1 MQTSNS
7 AMDNNNKMNNPI
19 NPKSSAI
26 GNQISNNCKYGSFE
40 KIINY
45 SDKEEEWREQLGIE
59 INETDNVEDDFMVN
73 NWSDS
78 ENSLIRIKRRRLGG
92 AHNMSDNYETFE
104 RGVHNKANSSMREEK
119 NESTEIMDDDM
130 VQNDESSN
138 EILSSTMVLDEHGIN
153 MRPGRKKK
161 NDKQQVLSVMRS
173 EHNNNGS
180 SVVTQRKNYCTRVC
194 TWSKSTIKSSNS
206 AFRRRSVAK
215 KLSHDIIA
223 DLSINS
229 GHGKEKRDKN
239 GAFAPQTP
247 IENDEYLSSTRFQD
261 DSLNE
266 LYKKRRRDNHNLTAS
281 NMSDTSTDSSVSSNE
296 SWAFLDDDAREDK
309 KIEKMEKIIETLK
322 EKLKRVKNK
331 QSSSASNSNTIPL
344 VLSDFSDV
352 DGGGP
357 EVADL
362 LANVTHG
369 ENVLN
374 KAAGKSKFDLSYFND
389 DKSSSEKYVKHI
401 SEVTMNYEEE
411 YAVAELVILELNFNI
426 EMIITH
432 TKLDEIVLVF
442 LAQKYSNF
450 KTSLR

>member
-1 MQTSNS
+1 
-7 AMDNNNKMNNPI
+7 
-19 NPKSSAI
+19 
-26 GNQISNNCKYGSFE
+26 
-40 KIINY
+40 
-45 SDKEEEWREQLGIE
+45 
-59 INETDNVEDDFMVN
+59 
-73 NWSDS
+73 
-78 ENSLIRIKRRRLGG
+78 
-92 AHNMSDNYETFE
+92 
-104 RGVHNKANSSMREEK
+104 
-119 NESTEIMDDDM
+119 
-130 VQNDESSN
+130 
-138 EILSSTMVLDEHGIN
+138 
-153 MRPGRKKK
+153 
-161 NDKQQVLSVMRS
+161 
-173 EHNNNGS
+173 
-180 SVVTQRKNYCTRVC
+180 
-194 TWSKSTIKSSNS
+194 
-206 AFRRRSVAK
+206 
-215 KLSHDIIA
+215 
-223 DLSINS
+223 
-229 GHGKEKRDKN
+229 
-239 GAFAPQTP
+239 
-247 IENDEYLSSTRFQD
+247 
-261 DSLNE
+261 
-266 LYKKRRRDNHNLTAS
+266 
-281 NMSDTSTDSSVSSNE
+281 MSDTSTDSSVSSNE

-374 KAAGKSKFDLSYFND
+374 KTAGKSKFDLSFFND

-401 SEVTMNYEEE
+401 TEVTMNYEEE